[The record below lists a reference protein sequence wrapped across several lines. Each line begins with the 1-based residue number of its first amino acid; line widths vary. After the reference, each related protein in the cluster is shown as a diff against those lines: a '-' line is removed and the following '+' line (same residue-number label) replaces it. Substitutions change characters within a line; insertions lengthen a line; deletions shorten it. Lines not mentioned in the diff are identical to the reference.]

1 MRISLWHR
9 YLLAFSVS
17 SKYLSIVLYCRRIE
31 GAADLGNNDVT
42 SERKGEEKNFA
53 QSGFLLP
60 SVLNR
65 DCVNTNI
72 SSALWVVINFD

>member
-53 QSGFLLP
+53 QSGFFAFGSKPRLRKYQHQL
-60 SVLNR
+60 
-65 DCVNTNI
+65 
-72 SSALWVVINFD
+72 SALGRD